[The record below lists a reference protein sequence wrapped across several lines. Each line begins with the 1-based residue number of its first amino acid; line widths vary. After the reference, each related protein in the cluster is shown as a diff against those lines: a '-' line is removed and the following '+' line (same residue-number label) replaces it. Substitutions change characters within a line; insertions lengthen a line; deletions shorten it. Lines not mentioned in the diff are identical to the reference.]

1 MGGPGVGY
9 ECLCKDGMHVNED
22 HYLAEI
28 IDPDTLRPLPDGRG
42 RGARLHDP
50 HAGRRSR

>member
-9 ECLCKDGMHVNED
+9 ECLCKAGMHVNED

-28 IDPDTLRPLPDGRG
+28 IDPETLRPLPDGEVG
-42 RGARLHDP
+42 RARLHDP
-50 HAGRRSR
+50 QP